1 MKTTELYVEYIIIGM
16 ETLTW
21 ITLLFLTIIGDDML
35 QLLDYCVE
43 KVFPTIVLMGMC
55 YVLGLVTDRVADGIY
70 EKRKVKIKNENPIE
84 AESSLIVW
92 KNYDRVNYAVFTLSR
107 IRILRSTALN
117 SLMIAIFGAFYASQY
132 QKVYHNI
139 HMWIFAVFFAI
150 AVGASYSHKELL
162 RNYYKKTKAISMAME
177 Q

>member
-21 ITLLFLTIIGDDML
+21 LVLLFLIIVGKDML
-35 QLLDYCVE
+35 YFLDYCVE
-43 KVFPTIVLMGMC
+43 KVFPTIVLMGVC
-55 YVLGLVTDRVADGIY
+55 YVLGLVTDRIADGIY
-70 EKRKVKIKNENPIE
+70 EKRRRMLKDENPIE

-117 SLMIAIFGAFYASQY
+117 SAMIAIIGAIYAFQFRKFYPCLHIWILIIFGL
-132 QKVYHNI
+132 
-139 HMWIFAVFFAI
+139 I
-150 AVGASYSHKELL
+150 AVGANYSHKELL
-162 RNYYKKTKAISMAME
+162 RNYYKKTKAVNMAME
-177 Q
+177 